1 MKSTERFGKLKL
13 QASMIEAFNLF
24 IFSDIA
30 AHDSSDRK
38 WYLSRIRDDRC
49 KIVQF
54 DQNGFFEYPKPFNY
68 DCFTQVE
75 LITAILTLLVRAS
88 IIFFKMKWHNLGAYR
103 EFDSNRNLTSLKS
116 LFDINFYICWFLS
129 WIEFKN
135 NHFEKRRSE

>member
-1 MKSTERFGKLKL
+1 MKSTERFGNLKL
-13 QASMIEAFNLF
+13 QASMIEAFNMV

-49 KIVQF
+49 KIVRF

-88 IIFFKMKWHNLGAYR
+88 IIFFKMKWHNLGACSR
-103 EFDSNRNLTSLKS
+103 
-116 LFDINFYICWFLS
+116 I
-129 WIEFKN
+129 
-135 NHFEKRRSE
+135 

>member
-1 MKSTERFGKLKL
+1 MKSTERFGKLEL

-88 IIFFKMKWHNLGAYR
+88 LMFFKIKWHNLGIR
-103 EFDSNRNLTSLKS
+103 
-116 LFDINFYICWFLS
+116 
-129 WIEFKN
+129 
-135 NHFEKRRSE
+135 

>member
-13 QASMIEAFNLF
+13 QALMIEAFNLF

-75 LITAILTLLVRAS
+75 LITAILTLLARAS
-88 IIFFKMKWHNLGAYR
+88 NIFFKMKWHNLGIR
-103 EFDSNRNLTSLKS
+103 
-116 LFDINFYICWFLS
+116 
-129 WIEFKN
+129 
-135 NHFEKRRSE
+135 